1 MYFFGTCLCHVM
13 SCHVWQCF
21 IFRSARLLRK
31 LFCKPVYDER
41 RWNSCLLGI
50 ETPKA
55 KAKPNRVYKQK
66 QRHHNCT
73 QTQVVDPNW
82 LPTNIKISKR
92 FLADNML
99 RRSKNTTAQPS
110 IAKPHIRQL
119 ISPHPA
125 TAPFAQ
131 RATTTNHV
139 LAWQHCL
146 MAHKTP
152 GTHVAYTFSDY
163 GSCSK
168 NKNDQPLAVNKSP
181 LRNTRISIPTCQK
194 QGCRFKTVQP

>member
-1 MYFFGTCLCHVM
+1 MFDNVLSSDLQDSCANSFANRSMTSGDGTVASWEL
-13 SCHVWQCF
+13 
-21 IFRSARLLRK
+21 K
-31 LFCKPVYDER
+31 LQR
-41 RWNSCLLGI
+41 QRQNQ
-50 ETPKA
+50 TA
-55 KAKPNRVYKQK
+55 YKQK